1 MKPAAR
7 LSAVPLRLHRAWA
20 ERGVLFLPLVLLL
33 APVRNGVESTMA
45 LQMLVEFPLV
55 MASGWVASRIVARR
69 LGDGRVVEA
78 VMRMGLAPLV
88 GATLCLMFWMVPLA
102 LDLARLDAGI
112 NAAKLGS
119 LFVAGGAL
127 EHGLRRA
134 PGGGLVF
141 FAGNMVW
148 MLATVGLLFHDTPSR
163 LCANYL
169 LDDQRLTGVGLL
181 GYAVAVAA
189 GLVLHLRRLPG
200 FGFTFLAQERDRDG
214 Q

>member
-1 MKPAAR
+1 MPASTRPSWVRCLSRGAR
-7 LSAVPLRLHRAWA
+7 W
-20 ERGVLFLPLVLLL
+20 
-33 APVRNGVESTMA
+33 ST
-45 LQMLVEFPLV
+45 VC
-55 MASGWVASRIVARR
+55 G
-69 LGDGRVVEA
+69 
-78 VMRMGLAPLV
+78 
-88 GATLCLMFWMVPLA
+88 
-102 LDLARLDAGI
+102 
-112 NAAKLGS
+112 
-119 LFVAGGAL
+119 
-127 EHGLRRA
+127 A

>member
-78 VMRMGLAPLV
+78 VMHMGLAPLV

-119 LFVAGGAL
+119 LFVAGARWSTVCGA
-127 EHGLRRA
+127 RPA
-134 PGGGLVF
+134 SLVF

>member
-119 LFVAGGAL
+119 LFVAGARWSTVCGARPA
-127 EHGLRRA
+127 GAWCSSPATWCGCSPRWACCSTTRRA
-134 PGGGLVF
+134 
-141 FAGNMVW
+141 A
-148 MLATVGLLFHDTPSR
+148 
-163 LCANYL
+163 CAP
-169 LDDQRLTGVGLL
+169 TTCWTISG
-181 GYAVAVAA
+181 
-189 GLVLHLRRLPG
+189 
-200 FGFTFLAQERDRDG
+200 
-214 Q
+214 